1 MNNLFFPYQNQN
13 PTTIKTSPYPLKEFQ
28 SCNPVNV
35 NYFIFQEPMGD
46 KAINGLRNIFNF
58 NNSNIISQNHLII
71 ADKGEQIDINKKNLS
86 SNKVKSG
93 KKPLALAEIT
103 YKKEEFEE
111 RMSERM
117 LAQVSTK
124 IETYPQGIYSPKNQ
138 ASPFAEVFDQSNDQ
152 IEKKKAI
159 YPLQQIDINSG
170 RKSK

>member
-1 MNNLFFPYQNQN
+1 MNNIFFPYQNQN
-13 PTTIKTSPYPLKEFQ
+13 PNTLKTSPYPLKEFQ

-93 KKPLALAEIT
+93 KKQLAEIT
-103 YKKEEFEE
+103 YKKEELEE
-111 RMSERM
+111 RMSERI

-124 IETYPQGIYSPKNQ
+124 IETYPNEIYSPKNQ
-138 ASPFAEVFDQSNDQ
+138 APPFAQVFDQSIDQ
-152 IEKKKAI
+152 IEKKKSI
-159 YPLQQIDINSG
+159 YHLQQIDKNSG